1 MQRARDLRRSATA
14 ALVAGPFAWAAH
26 DTVTTSVNGLAAAEP
41 GAWWAWP
48 GSVLVAVLAGVV
60 LAGYLAPR
68 GSGRLLDTGCT
79 PCAVVPAASVVGVF
93 FVLDSTPTAGGMV
106 TAAGLLVFALL
117 QRRASAATT
126 CAVPASVR
134 PPVPPAAPDA

>member
-1 MQRARDLRRSATA
+1 MPRVRDLRRPVTA
-14 ALVAGPFAWAAH
+14 VLVAGPFAWAVH

-48 GSVLVAVLAGVV
+48 GSVLVAVLAGAV
-60 LAGYLAPR
+60 LAGYLARR
-68 GSGRLLDTGCT
+68 GSGRLLETGCT
-79 PCAVVPAASVVGVF
+79 PCAVVPAAGVVGVF

-106 TAAGLLVFALL
+106 TAAALLVFALL

-126 CAVPASVR
+126 CAVPAPARSPA
-134 PPVPPAAPDA
+134 PPGTRDA